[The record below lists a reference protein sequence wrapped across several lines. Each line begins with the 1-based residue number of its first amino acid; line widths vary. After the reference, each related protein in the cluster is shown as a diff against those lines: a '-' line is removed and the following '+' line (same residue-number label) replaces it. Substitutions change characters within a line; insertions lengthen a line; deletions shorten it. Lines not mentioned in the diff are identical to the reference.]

1 MDNVKFFHGKVFR
14 EKVNSSVNSIGQKN
28 ETCLRESGVMK
39 GVMLIKLKKKIKQQK
54 GFGDMLR

>member
-1 MDNVKFFHGKVFR
+1 MLNFFMARYLGK
-14 EKVNSSVNSIGQKN
+14 KVNSSVNSIGQKN
-28 ETCLRESGVMK
+28 ETCLRESGAMK

>member
-1 MDNVKFFHGKVFR
+1 MARYLGK
-14 EKVNSSVNSIGQKN
+14 KVNSSVNSIGQKN
-28 ETCLRESGVMK
+28 EICLRESGAMK